1 MTTTTTTRTTPAL
14 DTTGLDIGLLLL
26 RLGIGLTMAA
36 HGAQKLF
43 GWFDGPGL
51 DGTEGMLTSMGYP
64 APGFFAVVTAL
75 TEPFGGLALAVG
87 VLTPLAGAAVLGTML
102 NAISVKWGSGYIG
115 GVEYETVLAVGGAA
129 LAFTGAGRLS
139 VDGAIPALR
148 HPRVALG
155 LGCVVLGLVLAGLV
169 LLLRN

>member
-1 MTTTTTTRTTPAL
+1 MTTTTSPRTTPAL
-14 DTTGLDIGLLLL
+14 ATAGIDIGLLLL
-26 RLGIGLTMAA
+26 RLGIGLTMAV
-36 HGAQKLF
+36 HGSQKLL

-51 DGTEGMLTSMGYP
+51 DGTEGMLSNMGYP
-64 APGFFAVVTAL
+64 APGFFAIVTSVIEMFA
-75 TEPFGGLALAVG
+75 GLALAVG
-87 VLTPLAGAAVLGTML
+87 VLTPLAGAAIMGTML

-115 GVEYETVLAVGGAA
+115 GLEYETVLAVSGAA
-129 LAFTGAGRLS
+129 LAFTGAGRFA

-148 HPRVALG
+148 HPRVSTG

>member
-1 MTTTTTTRTTPAL
+1 MTTTSTTPVVVVRQAGI
-14 DTTGLDIGLLLL
+14 DVGLLVL

-51 DGTEGMLTSMGYP
+51 EGTEGMVSGQGYP
-64 APGFFAVVTAL
+64 APDFFAIVLGVTE
-75 TEPFGGLALAVG
+75 TFGGLALVIG
-87 VLTPLAGAAVLGTML
+87 LLTPLAGAAIMGTMI
-102 NAISVKWGSGYIG
+102 NAVAVKWGSGYIG
-115 GVEYETVLAVGGAA
+115 GIEYETVLALGGAA
-129 LAFTGAGRLS
+129 LAFTGAGRIA

-148 HPRVALG
+148 HPRLTTG
-155 LGCVVLGLVLAGLV
+155 LGFVILGLVVAGVV